1 MKKLTLYIIDDEA
14 EVVQALITALK
25 PNKRFTVRG
34 FTTAG
39 EVRAAMDALPPQL
52 AICDYNMPECDGLEL
67 LRELKERFPRLRS
80 VLLTGEGFSPQV
92 IEGLEQGLFEQYVSK
107 PYKAAELEETML
119 KLARQVAKEL

>member
-1 MKKLTLYIIDDEA
+1 MKKLTLYIIDDEVD
-14 EVVQALITALK
+14 VVSALTTALK

-34 FTTAG
+34 FTSVG

-80 VLLTGEGFSPQV
+80 VLLTGEGFSQDV
-92 IEGLEQGLFEQYVSK
+92 IEGLEQGLFEQYISK
-107 PYKAAELEETML
+107 PYNAAELEETML
-119 KLARQVAKEL
+119 KLARLAAKEL